1 MFISLLRRVSFNLIC
16 MLGCCSFCLA
26 FNIFRASGEPEVWRQ
41 RRVRLL
47 PLMNVAFRKET
58 KKLGKINSMS
68 TSTGEEKEDFFSL
81 HFS

>member
-1 MFISLLRRVSFNLIC
+1 M
-16 MLGCCSFCLA
+16 
-26 FNIFRASGEPEVWRQ
+26 
-41 RRVRLL
+41 RLL

-68 TSTGEEKEDFFSL
+68 TSMGEEKEDFFSL